1 MSRVAMSPEAIRHRA
16 LECMRL
22 AQDTEDP
29 DHRTLLLDMA
39 HSWADLANA
48 ADRFQLMAEA
58 GEGS

>member
-1 MSRVAMSPEAIRHRA
+1 MSPETIRHRA

-22 AQDTEDP
+22 AQDIDDP
-29 DHRTLLLDMA
+29 DHRSLLLDMA

-58 GEGS
+58 EEGPWPPAA

>member
-22 AQDTEDP
+22 AQDTEDL